1 MSLTVSPGTRQ
12 VLDHLI
18 ESGELGHLV
27 RAGARIL
34 ECACGP
40 CIGMGQAPATDAVS
54 LRTFNRN
61 FRGRCG
67 TESAGVYLVSPE
79 TAVASAIHGVITD
92 PRSLGHY
99 PVIEM
104 PRKFMVNDN
113 LIVEPSEATASVE
126 VIRGPNIRPIL
137 EFQPLQKVLEGEV
150 LLKLGDDVTT
160 DDILPGGAHVLPL
173 RSNVPEI
180 SKHTFRQVDPGF
192 YARSLERVGGFVVGG
207 SNYGQGSSRE
217 HAALSPKY
225 LGVKAV
231 LAKSFARIHLTN
243 LVNFGIVPLTFVDE
257 GDYERVS
264 QGDSLRLELGNLR
277 GDLALENLTTGS
289 RIRVAHGLGER
300 ELRVLSLGGKLPFI
314 RSRA

>member
-1 MSLTVSPGTRQ
+1 
-12 VLDHLI
+12 
-18 ESGELGHLV
+18 
-27 RAGARIL
+27 
-34 ECACGP
+34 
-40 CIGMGQAPATDAVS
+40 
-54 LRTFNRN
+54 
-61 FRGRCG
+61 
-67 TESAGVYLVSPE
+67 
-79 TAVASAIHGVITD
+79 
-92 PRSLGHY
+92 
-99 PVIEM
+99 
-104 PRKFMVNDN
+104 
-113 LIVEPSEATASVE
+113 

-150 LLKLGDDVTT
+150 LLKLGDDITT

-180 SKHTFRQVDPGF
+180 SKHTFRQVDPEF
-192 YARSLERVGGFVVGG
+192 YARSLERGGGFVVAG

-277 GDLALENLTTGS
+277 GDLALENLTTSS